1 VFATKRARRSR
12 GADVARIAP
21 LEEIMNLIRRNPNTT
36 NNTWDPFREFQELSD
51 RLNRMFEP
59 RYVPAREDT
68 REQALT
74 VFDWAPAVNISETDK
89 AYVVKADLPD
99 VKKEDVKVTH
109 DNGVLTLEGERRHE
123 KREEGE
129 KFHRVESSYG
139 KFLRRFTL
147 PEDAQVESIEAAFK
161 DGALS
166 VVIPKAE
173 VKQPKAREIKVG

>member
-1 VFATKRARRSR
+1 
-12 GADVARIAP
+12 
-21 LEEIMNLIRRNPNTT
+21 MNLIRRTPNT
-36 NNTWDPFREFQELSD
+36 NNNNWDPFREFQELSD

-147 PEDAQVESIEAAFK
+147 PEDAQAESIEATFK